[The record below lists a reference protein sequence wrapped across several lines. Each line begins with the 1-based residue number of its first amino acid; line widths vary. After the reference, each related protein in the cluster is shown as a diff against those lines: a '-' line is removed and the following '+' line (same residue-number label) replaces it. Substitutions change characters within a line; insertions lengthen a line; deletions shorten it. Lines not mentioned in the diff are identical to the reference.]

1 MKEHVLDIQLMNRP
15 LTRKTQ
21 TEHDIDG
28 GRLHDRAESLIKV
41 NPRALSESLED
52 PTSLIAIKGAI
63 RIEFVLENPFI
74 GDDIGTRVTRDES
87 PGRAWYSSS
96 IARCQ

>member
-1 MKEHVLDIQLMNRP
+1 MREHILDIQLMNRP

-21 TEHDIDG
+21 TEHSADG
-28 GRLHDRAESLIKV
+28 GKLNDRAESLGKV
-41 NPRALSESLED
+41 NLRALSESSED
-52 PTSLIAIKGAI
+52 PTSLIAVKGAI
-63 RIEFVLENPFI
+63 WIEFVLENPFI
-74 GDDIGTRVTRDES
+74 GDDIGTKVTRDES